1 MKKKILLVGGAGFI
15 GHNLAVFLKKKGF
28 SILIIDNL
36 KVNNIEFVK
45 KKIKDIKKRKLYLNF
60 INERLRL
67 IKKNKIQLKK
77 YDAKNK
83 NKIQKIVENYNPDV
97 LIHLAAVSHDGKS
110 NKNPE
115 LAFKNS
121 FNTLFNS
128 LESVKNLKKTHFIY
142 LSSSMVFGTFKKKI
156 VTETEECN
164 PIGIYGSLKFSGELL
179 VKSYF
184 NVFGLDYTIIRP
196 SALYGERCISNRV
209 IQIFLEK
216 AFENKKITINGD
228 GKEKLDFTYILDFC
242 EGIYKAIINKK
253 KSKNQIFNITYGNA
267 RSLIEVKNL
276 IKKKFNSQEFINTKR
291 DKLMALRGTLSIEK
305 ARKNLN
311 YKPKYNLVKGFER
324 YYRWYKKVYEK
335 KQI

>member
-311 YKPKYNLVKGFER
+311 YKPKYNLVRGFER

>member
-45 KKIKDIKKRKLYLNF
+45 KKIKDIKKRKLYLSF

-179 VKSYF
+179 VKAYF

-311 YKPKYNLVKGFER
+311 YKPKYNLVRGFER

-335 KQI
+335 QI